1 MIRSGLALDSMSGVA
16 LVLAAAALLS
26 SCRSTQSVK
35 AESADLILRVAK
47 VVSLDTATP
56 PGADAVAVKDGIILA
71 VGAAEDLEARHG
83 RAGTERLDLR
93 PGVAVPGLVDAHCHL
108 SSQGRLLLG
117 LDLLGTRSV
126 EEIQARVAEA
136 VKEAGPGAWIL
147 GRRWDQNDWP
157 ETRFPHAR
165 DLDRVAPRNPV
176 YLTRVDGHAAW
187 VNTRALE
194 VSGIDARTRDPEGG
208 LIHRDPGSGR
218 PTGILV
224 DNAMGLVKRPGP
236 DQAAR
241 RKAILEAAAW
251 CHRFGLTGVHDAGV
265 GHVELDLYRELYA
278 EGKLKLRINAMVHGP
293 GPLLNHYLARG
304 PEVGVCNGRLTVRTL
319 KLFADGAL
327 GSRGAALLK
336 PYSDEPGNTGLL
348 VTSPRELRK
357 WILAAARAGLQAAV
371 HAIGD
376 RANREVLD
384 AYEAAM
390 KETGNPKARHRLEH
404 AQVLSLQDL
413 PRLAELGVI
422 ASMQPTHLTSDMPW
436 ARDRLGPE
444 RLKGAYAWRR
454 ILDSGAHLA
463 GGSDFPVEHV
473 NPLLGLYSAITR
485 RRTDAPGKGVY
496 GPDQRMSREEAL
508 RAFTLE
514 AAYAAFQEHLT
525 GTLTPGKWADITVLP
540 VDPVRC
546 EPEALRAAEV
556 LATLVAGE
564 VVYRKQDS

>member
-1 MIRSGLALDSMSGVA
+1 MTDP
-16 LVLAAAALLS
+16 
-26 SCRSTQSVK
+26 
-35 AESADLILRVAK
+35 ADLILRVSG
-47 VVSLDTATP
+47 VVSLDRATP

-71 VGAAEDLEARHG
+71 VGAVEDLEARHG
-83 RAGTERLDLR
+83 SAGTERLDLR

-117 LDLLGTRSV
+117 LDLLGTRNV
-126 EEIQARVAEA
+126 GEIQARVAEA
-136 VKEAGPGAWIL
+136 VEGAKPGAWIV

-157 ETRFPHAR
+157 ERHFPHAR
-165 DLDRVAPRNPV
+165 DLDGVAPRNPV

-187 VNTRALE
+187 VNSRALE
-194 VSGIDARTRDPEGG
+194 RAGIDARTRDPEGG
-208 LIHRDPGSGR
+208 LIHRDPETGR

-236 DQAAR
+236 DRATR
-241 RKAILEAAAW
+241 RRALLEAAAW

-265 GHVELDLYRELYA
+265 SQEELDLFRALYA
-278 EGKLKLRINAMVHGP
+278 EGKLKLRINAMIHGP
-293 GPLLNHYLARG
+293 GPLLDHYLIRG
-304 PEVGVCNGRLTVRTL
+304 PEVGACNGRLTVRTL

-327 GSRGAALLK
+327 GSRGAALLE
-336 PYSDEPGNTGLL
+336 PYSDAPGNAGLL
-348 VTSPRELRK
+348 LTPPAELRK
-357 WILAAARAGLQAAV
+357 WILEAARAGLQAAV

-384 AYEAAM
+384 AFEAAM
-390 KETGNPKARHRLEH
+390 KETGNPGARHRLEH
-404 AQVLSLQDL
+404 AQVLSLEDL
-413 PRLAELGVI
+413 PRLADLGVI
-422 ASMQPTHLTSDMPW
+422 ASIQPTHLTSDMPW

-473 NPLLGLYSAITR
+473 NPLLGLYAALTR

-496 GPDQRMSREEAL
+496 GPDQCMSPQEAL

-514 AAYAAFQEHLT
+514 AAHAAFQEDRT

-540 VDPVRC
+540 VDPIRC
-546 EPEALRAAEV
+546 DPEALRTAEV

-564 VVYRKQDS
+564 VVYRK